1 MKKLDT
7 LVDDIYKKLSVL
19 GEGKSLELSDKVTD
33 MEKRLEGIETI
44 LADMLE
50 VFLDGMVEE

>member
-1 MKKLDT
+1 M
-7 LVDDIYKKLSVL
+7 DD
-19 GEGKSLELSDKVTD
+19 LELSDKVTD